1 MGESSDCI
9 GKKKLSK
16 QNKSLIDLFSFVMN
30 KPSSSQLMSDQEIS
44 IERRIELLRTFEA
57 FRSLE
62 ESALNELATMLT
74 EKRTR
79 PQEPVFRKGDVGRE
93 FYIIAEGEV
102 RVHDGNHVITRLHEG
117 DVFGEYALIDQNK
130 RSASVTT
137 EKPCLFLV
145 LNSNGLMP
153 FMMNNPGLLVGILL
167 TQVRRMREMNDL
179 EDKLSKS
186 YLKISKQKQ
195 EIEEQHQ
202 SIKEQKNQ
210 LEEQNAQ
217 LIELNEN
224 KKKLVSILIHGLKNP
239 LTSAMMMS
247 DLIAQLKTG
256 DKELAEYNQILKQS
270 LLRMDEVFNSII
282 AGNQKEEL
290 S

>member
-1 MGESSDCI
+1 
-9 GKKKLSK
+9 
-16 QNKSLIDLFSFVMN
+16 
-30 KPSSSQLMSDQEIS
+30 MSDQEIS
-44 IERRIELLRTFEA
+44 LQRRIELLKTFEA
-57 FRSLE
+57 FRSLD
-62 ESALNELATMLT
+62 ESALQKLAEMLT
-74 EKRTR
+74 EKHTR

-102 RVHDGNHVITRLHEG
+102 RVHDGNHVITRLSEG
-117 DVFGEYALIDQNK
+117 EVFGEYALIDQNK

-137 EKPCLFLV
+137 EKPCLLLV

-153 FMMNNPGLLVGILL
+153 FMMDHPGLLVGILV
-167 TQVRRMREMNDL
+167 TQVRRMREMNEL

-195 EIEEQHQ
+195 EIEAQHNA
-202 SIKEQKNQ
+202 IKEQKKQ

-217 LIELNEN
+217 LLELNEN

-247 DLIAQLKTG
+247 DLMAQLKPG
-256 DKELAEYNQILKQS
+256 DKELNEYNQILKQS
-270 LLRMDEVFNSII
+270 LIRMDEVFNNII
-282 AGNQKEEL
+282 AGNQKEEM